1 MRVDAAADRV
11 VVHRVVVAA
20 GIGAGDRVVFAGID
34 VDPCF
39 RRAVDHVVI
48 DRAAGTGTTQ
58 VDANATAGDELHDL
72 RAGIAF
78 DETFTPMSGLAT
90 PESATVKPSNV
101 TLGCEII
108 TT

>member
-1 MRVDAAADRV
+1 
-11 VVHRVVVAA
+11 
-20 GIGAGDRVVFAGID
+20 
-34 VDPCF
+34 
-39 RRAVDHVVI
+39 
-48 DRAAGTGTTQ
+48 
-58 VDANATAGDELHDL
+58 LHDL